1 MRFVYMR
8 KWLLGA
14 ARGPGLTGQA
24 ARRCGDGG
32 SLSETTDAF
41 MGHGEG
47 RDRPGPRRCIPN
59 QAGREHGLRM
69 FGFKKKDPRAK
80 LQKQYEALTAQAVEL
95 QRNGDIRGFAA
106 KTAEAKV
113 IEEQLDALE
122 RGNG

>member
-1 MRFVYMR
+1 
-8 KWLLGA
+8 
-14 ARGPGLTGQA
+14 
-24 ARRCGDGG
+24 
-32 SLSETTDAF
+32 
-41 MGHGEG
+41 
-47 RDRPGPRRCIPN
+47 
-59 QAGREHGLRM
+59 M

-122 RGNG
+122 KGAS